1 MTGGLNQLQSPY
13 IGPNPFSNDH
23 RQFFFGRDEE
33 TAVLRGL
40 VLVRR
45 ATLLFAQSGA
55 GKSSLLNADLIPALT
70 GQREDEPEPI
80 MRQVL
85 TVANLGADLPAD
97 VPPGDVSNVFVLN
110 VLLPLRPAEDHR
122 SLVRQNLTKGLSNVL
137 NADNQKQSL
146 TLDSL
151 LVLDQFEELFTR
163 HLDRYRDREDFFK
176 QVSELLRDH
185 PDLRVLFSMREDYIA
200 ELTPYVGLLPDQLRS
215 RFRLER
221 LKPGA
226 ALDAVRLPAR
236 KAGREFLKDAAEELV
251 KRLCGDPLI
260 QQGTPTTFSK
270 ELFAG
275 EDTGIYVEPVHLQ
288 VVCRQL
294 WSRLPPDRMEI
305 GVEDVQQ
312 LGNVHEALA
321 HFYTDAVKDAARA
334 IGNRELP
341 VRYWFERQLI
351 TTARTRG
358 LVYQDKAAAATGG
371 LPNPAVDVLD
381 KQHHVIRP
389 VRRGNDDWYELSHD
403 RLIEPILKANANW
416 WLQQDRLVQTASA
429 WDRGG
434 RTHLPAIDSALEK
447 AVRQAD
453 ETKLESFVRDFVVM
467 ARAGA
472 TGKAQQD
479 RLLKRDLS
487 ELGWGVIFAQD
498 ADPALQAALTELLTW
513 RNGQAKQRFRLFSG
527 SNGYK
532 AGENASEFLER
543 LETSASVTSA
553 ETMPYYLAVIGPP
566 TAIPFEFQYYLSLN
580 HAVGRIAFDTLPE
593 YANYARSVV
602 TAESGQVVLPR
613 RAVLFTSRNPD
624 DMPTNYVYERLITPL
639 LQELH
644 ALDLGW
650 DIELLSEGRARKQ
663 DLRRLLEDEPAW
675 SFLFV
680 AAHGLMFRMDD
691 LRQRN
696 ENGALLCYD
705 WPGPLQWKGKAIP
718 PEFYFTAG
726 DAESLSHPQILGS
739 IAFLFGECTAGT
751 PRLDNFASRKRA
763 LYGTG
768 ASAES
773 EPIAPESFIARLPQR
788 LMGHP
793 GGGALAIVGHVDVN
807 WTTSFVGRTGRGESK
822 IGAYMHLL
830 NRLMAGYP
838 IGAAMEEFR
847 NRFVR
852 ELTRWTEI
860 QMQRNM
866 GKVQDQAA
874 TNEYATR
881 ETAMVD
887 LRNYIILGDPA
898 VRLTATKPAET
909 VSAPRPVLDPASGL
923 PDLKFHPA
931 AFQSLAWRPDGTQL
945 LTVCLDGATRIWPIG
960 AGQPYVF
967 PSAPDEAV
975 QAAAWR
981 DDGRQVAT
989 LSRKG
994 NLMVWVVGA
1003 LMNGDSNAQMYLSD
1017 QADLMLWQPGGTML
1031 AVTSGEELRIYDCTG
1046 PPVMRAVFRHER
1058 PIRACTWSPDG
1069 HLLASTGRDATF
1081 RVWDPVTGKELNR
1094 LERSG
1099 DQENLGLIRWS
1110 PDGRFLAYTAEL
1122 RMLDSAQ
1129 QTTSSMIRIL
1139 DATSIAPVCEL
1150 TGHASPI
1157 RVLDWQPA
1165 GDLLVSVS
1173 SDQAV
1178 VWSVVDRQ
1186 RRITVEQSRLSFTEA
1201 AFSPD
1206 GSMVA
1211 SAGEDQV
1218 IRLWD
1223 AERGV
1228 EVSRSEGHGGRVT
1241 GLAWHPAS
1249 TLIAVARSDGV
1260 GLLIQVKEMSQPYPT

>member
-1 MTGGLNQLQSPY
+1 MTGGPNPY
-13 IGPNPFSNDH
+13 IGPNPFTTDN
-23 RQFFFGRDEE
+23 RQYFFGRDEE
-33 TAVLRGL
+33 TAILRGL

-55 GKSSLLNADLIPALT
+55 GKSSLLNAGLIPALT
-70 GQREDEPEPI
+70 GQRADDPEPI
-80 MRQVL
+80 MRLVL
-85 TVANLGADLPAD
+85 TVANLGADLPTD
-97 VPPGDVSNVFVLN
+97 VLPGDVANAFVLN
-110 VLLPLRPAEDHR
+110 VLLSLRPAEDHR
-122 SLVRQNLTKGLSNVL
+122 SLARQNLTEGMSDVVNPG
-137 NADNQKQSL
+137 NQTQSL

-151 LVLDQFEELFTR
+151 LIIDQFEELFTR

-176 QVSELLRDH
+176 QVSELLRGH

-236 KAGREFLKDAAEELV
+236 KAGREFLKGAAEELV
-251 KRLCGDPLI
+251 ERLCRDPST
-260 QQGTPTTFSK
+260 QQGASTTFSK

-294 WSRLPPDRMEI
+294 WSRLPPDRREI

-312 LGNVHEALA
+312 LGDVHEALA
-321 HFYTDAVKDAARA
+321 DFYSDAVKDAARA

-351 TTARTRG
+351 TAARTRG
-358 LVYQDKAAAATGG
+358 LVYQDKTAAATGG
-371 LPNPAVDVLD
+371 LPNAAVDVLD
-381 KQHHVIRP
+381 RQHHVIRP
-389 VRRGNDDWYELSHD
+389 IRRGNDDWYELSHD
-403 RLIEPILKANANW
+403 RMIEPILKANANW
-416 WLQQDRLVQTASA
+416 WLRQPRLVQAARA

-434 RTHLPAIDSALEK
+434 RTHLPTIDSELEE
-447 AVRQAD
+447 AVKQAD
-453 ETKLESFVRDFVVM
+453 EIKLESFVRDFVVM

-472 TGKAQQD
+472 TDKAQQD

-487 ELGWGVIFAQD
+487 ELGWGIIFAQD
-498 ADPALQAALTELLTW
+498 ADPALQAALTELLIW
-513 RNGQAKQRFRLFSG
+513 RNGQAKQRFRLFAG

-543 LETSASVTSA
+543 SETSASMASA
-553 ETMPYYLAVIGPP
+553 ETMPYYLAVIGSP

-613 RAVLFTSRNPD
+613 RAVLFTTRNPD

-639 LQELH
+639 LQELR
-644 ALDLGW
+644 ASDLGW
-650 DIELLSEGRARKQ
+650 DIEPLSEERARKQ

-680 AAHGLMFRMDD
+680 AAHALMFRMDD

-718 PEFYFTAG
+718 PEFYFAAS
-726 DAESLSHPQILGS
+726 DAESLSRPQILGS

-763 LYGTG
+763 LYGTKT
-768 ASAES
+768 SAE
-773 EPIAPESFIARLPQR
+773 PDQIAPESFIARLPQR
-788 LMGHP
+788 LMSHP
-793 GGGALAIVGHVDVN
+793 GGGALAVVGHVDVN

-822 IGAYMHLL
+822 IGAYLFLL
-830 NRLMAGYP
+830 KRLMAGYP
-838 IGAAMEEFR
+838 VGAAMEEFR

-860 QMQRNM
+860 QMQLNM
-866 GKVQDQAA
+866 GKVQDPAEA
-874 TNEYATR
+874 NEYATR

-898 VRLTATKPAET
+898 VRLTTTEPAAAA
-909 VSAPRPVLDPASGL
+909 SAPRPVLDPATGL
-923 PDLKFHPA
+923 PELKLHPA
-931 AFQSLAWRPDGTQL
+931 PIISLAWSPDGAQL
-945 LTVCLDGATRIWPIG
+945 LTVCSDGATRIWPTG
-960 AGQPYVF
+960 AGKPWVF
-967 PSAPDEAV
+967 PLRTDEAV

-981 DDGRQVAT
+981 VDGRQVAT

-994 NLMVWVVGA
+994 DLVTWDVDAMMG
-1003 LMNGDSNAQMYLSD
+1003 GDAAASAHLTD
-1017 QADLMLWQPGGTML
+1017 QADLMLWQPGGAML
-1031 AVTSGEELRIYDCTG
+1031 AVISGVELRVYDCTG
-1046 PPVMRAVFRHER
+1046 APVVRTIFRHDR
-1058 PIRACTWSPDG
+1058 PIRACAWSPDG
-1069 HLLASTGRDATF
+1069 RRLASTGRDATF
-1081 RVWDPVTGKELNR
+1081 RVWDTVTGKEITR
-1094 LERSG
+1094 LKGSS
-1099 DQENLGLIRWS
+1099 DQENLGLVRWS
-1110 PDGRFLAYTAEL
+1110 PDVRFLAYTAEL
-1122 RMLDSAQ
+1122 RMIGSPQ
-1129 QTTSSMIRIL
+1129 QTSASVIRIL
-1139 DATSIAPVCEL
+1139 DAASMDLVCEL
-1150 TGHASPI
+1150 AGHGNPV
-1157 RVLDWQPA
+1157 RVLDWHPA
-1165 GDLLVSVS
+1165 GDLLASVS
-1173 SDQAV
+1173 NDRAV
-1178 VWSVVDRQ
+1178 VWNVSAGQQ
-1186 RRITVEQSRLSFTEA
+1186 RFTMEPKLSITES

-1206 GSMVA
+1206 GRMLVTT
-1211 SAGEDQV
+1211 GDDQV
-1218 IRLWD
+1218 VRLWNEESG
-1223 AERGV
+1223 AEVG
-1228 EVSRSEGHGGRVT
+1228 RSDGHGGRVT
-1241 GLAWHPAS
+1241 GVVWHPDS
-1249 TLIAVARSDGV
+1249 TLIAMARSDGV
-1260 GLLIQVKEMSQPYPT
+1260 ALLIQVKEISQPSPT